1 MFGSMRFFRRRSE
14 HAAPTGPILFRKVA
28 IIGVGLVGGSLAKA
42 LKKQQLV
49 REVAGF
55 SQRPTSLEWALK
67 NGVIDSGH
75 QDVRKAVHDA
85 DLVVLAT
92 PVSIISS
99 MIMTIGPHLRRGAIV
114 TDVGSTKSSIV
125 DAARECLPSSVFF
138 VGSHPLAGSEKTG
151 VENCNEELFKGSVC
165 VMTPTDQTHKVAVER
180 VKRLWARLGAN
191 VKFLSPDEHDKIL
204 AHVSHLPHI
213 LAYSL
218 IQTIPLSYLEY
229 GGQGLKDTTRI
240 AGSSAQM
247 WSDICMANSK
257 NIINVIDALVKNLSA
272 VRKAVNT
279 NDHKMLMSQFKD
291 AQVKRESLKP

>member
-1 MFGSMRFFRRRSE
+1 MRFFRRRSE
-14 HAAPTGPILFRKVA
+14 HGHGPILFRKVA
-28 IIGVGLVGGSLAKA
+28 VIGVGLVGGSLARA
-42 LKKQQLV
+42 LKKQQLA
-49 REVAGF
+49 REVVGF

-67 NGVIDSGH
+67 NGVIDSGQ

-99 MIMTIGPHLRRGAIV
+99 MIMTIGPFLRRGSII

-125 DAARECLPSSVFF
+125 SAAHEYFPSSVFF

-151 VENCNEELFKGSVC
+151 VENCSEELFKGSLC
-165 VMTPTDQTHKVAVER
+165 IMTPTDQTHKMAVER
-180 VKRLWARLGAN
+180 VKRMWIRLGAN
-191 VKFLSPDEHDKIL
+191 VKLLSPDEHDKIL
-204 AHVSHLPHI
+204 AHISHLPHI

-218 IQTIPLSYLEY
+218 MQTIPPNYLEY
-229 GGQGLKDTTRI
+229 GAQGLRDTTRI

-257 NIINVIDALVKNLSA
+257 NIINVIDSLVKNLSA
-272 VRKAVNT
+272 IRKAINT
-279 NDHKMLMSQFKD
+279 NDHKMLVSQFKE
-291 AQVKRESLKP
+291 AQAKREALKS